1 MTKKYNWGIIGT
13 GWIANKMADALQ
25 EVKGKVYAAA
35 NPNEDSLRAV
45 FILFEFG
52 GKFVVAFQIEFDSQG

>member
-35 NPNEDSLRAV
+35 NPNEDSLQK
-45 FILFEFG
+45 IW
-52 GKFVVAFQIEFDSQG
+52 D